1 MGMALTHVAINES
14 ALKTQALELDAQHR
28 MMGRA
33 VGADGDTRQY
43 RCIEGQMDWAQ
54 ADGDCD
60 LTPDLVLPNF
70 GAGTHEV

>member
-43 RCIEGQMDWAQ
+43 CCIEGQKS
-54 ADGDCD
+54 
-60 LTPDLVLPNF
+60 LNIK
-70 GAGTHEV
+70 AG